1 MTTTDEGALLARAR
15 LNDQTAFATLMQ
27 RYERPLENIV
37 RPLVVDREA
46 ARDIVQEA
54 VFRAW
59 RKLHLYREQYRF
71 STWFFRIGVN
81 LAITARRR
89 RLLEQRLLEREGV
102 QQAQQ
107 RAERQGTGLDE
118 LLRTEDVEL
127 LGKALAQLPARWR
140 QVLEMRY
147 AQSLDVQTIAERVK
161 SSPNSVSIVIHRAKE
176 RLKELLQTP

>member
-1 MTTTDEGALLARAR
+1 MTTTDESVLLARAR
-15 LNDQTAFATLMQ
+15 QNDQMAFATLLQ

-37 RPLVVDREA
+37 RPLVLDRDA

-54 VFRAW
+54 ILRAW

-102 QQAQQ
+102 QQARQ
-107 RAERQGTGLDE
+107 REARQSTGLDG
-118 LLRTEDVEL
+118 LLLSEDVEQ
-127 LGKALAQLPARWR
+127 LGIALAKLPARWR
-140 QVLEMRY
+140 EILALRY
-147 AQSLDVQTIAERVK
+147 AENLDVRDIALRVD

-176 RLKELLQTP
+176 RLKELLNTP